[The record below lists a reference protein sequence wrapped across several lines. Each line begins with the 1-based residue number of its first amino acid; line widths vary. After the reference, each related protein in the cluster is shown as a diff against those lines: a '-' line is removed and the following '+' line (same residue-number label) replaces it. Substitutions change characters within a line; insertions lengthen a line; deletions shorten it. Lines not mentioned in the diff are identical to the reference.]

1 MPEVG
6 DFLRAFLRD
15 EGVQRCHYFGRD
27 GLPDVLYVFL
37 RLKFNKRFKVAPAR
51 PDASKLQE
59 LINTQKKYLSDM
71 DRAMI
76 DVHDSFTSAFL
87 KSGKENKKN
96 DLIRTRGPFFE
107 DLKKVYNKLSAFDL
121 SGYDLESEEFDDLI
135 NECDTKIGELK
146 DLNLLIKN

>member
-1 MPEVG
+1 MEIIIPKTAPKVIMKKI
-6 DFLRAFLRD
+6 LATL
-15 EGVQRCHYFGRD
+15 
-27 GLPDVLYVFL
+27 LIVLVAS
-37 RLKFNKRFKVAPAR
+37 VAPAR